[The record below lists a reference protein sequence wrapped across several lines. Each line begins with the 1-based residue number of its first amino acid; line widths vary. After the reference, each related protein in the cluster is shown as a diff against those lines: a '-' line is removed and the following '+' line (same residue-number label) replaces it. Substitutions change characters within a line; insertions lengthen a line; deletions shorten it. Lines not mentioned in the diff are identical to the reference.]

1 MIKIGK
7 NISSFSTYFCRPDDK
22 NELKQIIQERMKT
35 NGDDCDLNDIDVS
48 LVTDMSW
55 LFACTDFNGDISKW
69 NTSNVTDMSWMFNWS
84 KFNGDISKWDVNKA
98 NNLQSMFERSK
109 FNNDISRWKMSS
121 VKNMSYM
128 FCSSQFN
135 QDISNWKIRQD
146 CATNNMFHN
155 CSIKEK
161 NKPKSLQK

>member
-7 NISSFSTYFCRPDDK
+7 DISKFSSYSYKPTNK
-22 NELKQIIQERMKT
+22 EELKEIIKFRIDKE
-35 NGDDCDLNDIDVS
+35 GADCDLNDIDVS

-84 KFNGDISKWDVNKA
+84 KFNGDISKWDISKA
-98 NNLQSMFERSK
+98 KNLQSMFERSK

-121 VKNMSYM
+121 VNNISYM
-128 FCSSQFN
+128 FCRSQFN

-155 CSIKEK
+155 CSIKEE
-161 NKPKSLQK
+161 NKPKSLQ